1 MFRRRPHFGVLACI
15 LSLAVA
21 ISAWAADSSG
31 LHQVPKLSGWVS
43 DTAKV
48 LTEADRERLTKML
61 SDYHEETHHQIVLL
75 TIATLGGERI
85 EAFSLRTATA
95 WGLGYKNIDNGILVA
110 LSMKERKMRIE
121 LGKGMERFISD
132 SDAKAIL
139 DTDMTPA
146 FSKGDF
152 YGGLRKGLLHLMDEG
167 RRFVVPAGSIT
178 SQSPKA
184 RVGDPRPGDGL

>member
-1 MFRRRPHFGVLACI
+1 MLRRRAHLGVLAGI
-15 LSLAVA
+15 LSLGVA

-31 LHQVPKLSGWVS
+31 LNQVPKLSGWVN

-48 LTEADRERLTKML
+48 LTEADRERLTNML
-61 SDYHEETHHQIVLL
+61 SDYHKETHHQIVVL
-75 TIATLGGERI
+75 TIASLGDESI

-95 WGLGYKNIDNGILVA
+95 WALGYKNIDNGILIT
-110 LSMKERKMRIE
+110 LSMKQRKMRIE

-132 SDAKAIL
+132 TDAKAII

-146 FSKGDF
+146 FSQGDF

-178 SQSPKA
+178 EAKKH
-184 RVGDPRPGDGL
+184 